1 MYLQAGSILQKIDY
15 QLFKMKP
22 QKIVIAI
29 DSFKGCL
36 TSAEA
41 GEAAAQGVHAA
52 CPECQTIV
60 LPVAD
65 GGEGML
71 DVLLA
76 ASNGKRIT
84 VRAHDP
90 LMQPCDASYG
100 ISGDG
105 NTAFIEMAA
114 ISGLPL
120 VPAAQGVRAACPE
133 CRTIVLPVADGGEGM
148 LDVLLAASNGKR
160 ITVRAHDPLMQPC
173 DASYGI
179 SGDGN
184 TAFIEMA
191 AISGLPLVPA
201 DKRNPMKTTTFGTGE
216 LIHDALE
223 RGCLRF
229 VIGLGGSATNDA
241 GLGMLQALG
250 FRFFDK
256 EGHEVGS
263 MEKGIALCGALLSE
277 ISSIDSSSA
286 HPALKKACFTTA
298 CDVRNPFFGP
308 NGAAHVFAPQKG
320 ADADMVKELDI
331 AMQHLS
337 DVIFH
342 TTGKDVSLHPGA
354 GAAGGMGGGLH
365 AFLDAQLKPGI
376 ELLLETLDFA
386 EKIKDA
392 DLLITGEGKSDR
404 QTLMGKVPSGIL
416 QEARRQHIPVIL
428 LAGAIEDAGILNAA
442 GFRGV
447 FSITP
452 SPISLEQAMQPEFAQ
467 ENIQRTVE
475 QICRIFF

>member
-52 CPECQTIV
+52 CPEC
-60 LPVAD
+60 
-65 GGEGML
+65 
-71 DVLLA
+71 
-76 ASNGKRIT
+76 
-84 VRAHDP
+84 
-90 LMQPCDASYG
+90 
-100 ISGDG
+100 
-105 NTAFIEMAA
+105 
-114 ISGLPL
+114 
-120 VPAAQGVRAACPE
+120 
-133 CRTIVLPVADGGEGM
+133 RTIVLPVADGGEGM

-173 DASYGI
+173 DANYGI

-216 LIHDALE
+216 LIRDALE

-229 VIGLGGSATNDA
+229 IIGLGGSATNDA

-263 MEKGIALCGALLSE
+263 MKKGIALCGALLSA

-286 HPALKKACFTTA
+286 HPALKKTCFTAA

-320 ADADMVKELDI
+320 ADADMVKELDV

-337 DVIFH
+337 DVIFR

-392 DLLITGEGKSDR
+392 DLIITGEGKSDR
-404 QTLMGKVPSGIL
+404 QTLMGKAFG
-416 QEARRQHIPVIL
+416 H
-428 LAGAIEDAGILNAA
+428 LAGSKEATYSRHPAGRSDRGCRDTECSRIPGRILHYPLSRLFGAGHAA
-442 GFRGV
+442 
-447 FSITP
+447 
-452 SPISLEQAMQPEFAQ
+452 
-467 ENIQRTVE
+467 
-475 QICRIFF
+475 

>member
-1 MYLQAGSILQKIDY
+1 
-15 QLFKMKP
+15 MK
-22 QKIVIAI
+22 KIVIAL

-41 GEAAAQGVHAA
+41 GEAAAQGVH
-52 CPECQTIV
+52 
-60 LPVAD
+60 
-65 GGEGML
+65 
-71 DVLLA
+71 
-76 ASNGKRIT
+76 
-84 VRAHDP
+84 
-90 LMQPCDASYG
+90 
-100 ISGDG
+100 
-105 NTAFIEMAA
+105 
-114 ISGLPL
+114 
-120 VPAAQGVRAACPE
+120 AACPE

-216 LIHDALE
+216 LIRDALE

-263 MEKGIALCGALLSE
+263 MEKGIALCGALLSA

-286 HPALKKACFTTA
+286 HPALKKACFTAA

-320 ADADMVKELDI
+320 ADADMVKELDV

-416 QEARRQHIPVIL
+416 QEARRQRIPVIL

-467 ENIQRTVE
+467 ENIRRTVE